1 MTFDPAWNTIAA
13 NGVVNPMTA
22 DLNVGGNDIVSNAG
36 VDIKLETA
44 IRADG
49 STGGIL
55 LETGNM
61 AHTSGSSGVI
71 WFYTGDV
78 NESGTFS
85 GNIEFDIGSGGASGT
100 RGDFVFGRTG
110 GGRPIYIYGEDSTTD
125 WVAIKSPGSV
135 ADYTITLPAAAP
147 SVTGQA
153 LVATTGGVASWAT
166 VLTDVV
172 QDLSPQLGGSLDVNN
187 QTITAATLGQTM
199 NITTASGTTNAGAI
213 ALQGGASTAG
223 LGGTCSMT
231 GGTGGSTGGS
241 IQLTSGDSPVN
252 AGDIILLVGRDTTD
266 ANGDGEVT
274 IGGGVGRTT
283 ATPVKFKEATVN
295 GGSGI
300 SLKAPDSLTSDQT
313 WTLPDDD
320 PTGLRD
326 RAWVTDSSG
335 VLGLSPVPIGAS
347 KQNGTARNT
356 TDVLADDP
364 DLTVTL
370 EPGAIYSFEAYFVVQ
385 VDSAGGT
392 TADFKWD
399 ANALGIAVNAQVIY
413 NKDGAA
419 ATTTV
424 VDQFSK
430 GTPHVVDLTV
440 NGPTGVVYVHVRGVA
455 LNEDTSNRTFT
466 IEWAQNVSNASN
478 TRLQLGSYIK
488 FLRLGVATTGG

>member
-1 MTFDPAWNTIAA
+1 M
-13 NGVVNPMTA
+13 
-22 DLNVGGNDIVSNAG
+22 SNN
-36 VDIKLETA
+36 
-44 IRADG
+44 R
-49 STGGIL
+49 
-55 LETGNM
+55 
-61 AHTSGSSGVI
+61 
-71 WFYTGDV
+71 
-78 NESGTFS
+78 
-85 GNIEFDIGSGGASGT
+85 
-100 RGDFVFGRTG
+100 
-110 GGRPIYIYGEDSTTD
+110 
-125 WVAIKSPGSV
+125 
-135 ADYTITLPAAAP
+135 
-147 SVTGQA
+147 
-153 LVATTGGVASWAT
+153 
-166 VLTDVV
+166 
-172 QDLSPQLGGSLDVNN
+172 
-187 QTITAATLGQTM
+187 
-199 NITTASGTTNAGAI
+199 
-213 ALQGGASTAG
+213 
-223 LGGTCSMT
+223 
-231 GGTGGSTGGS
+231 
-241 IQLTSGDSPVN
+241 
-252 AGDIILLVGRDTTD
+252 
-266 ANGDGEVT
+266 
-274 IGGGVGRTT
+274 
-283 ATPVKFKEATVN
+283 
-295 GGSGI
+295 
-300 SLKAPDSLTSDQT
+300 T

-326 RAWVTDSSG
+326 RAWVTDGSG

-356 TDVLADDP
+356 TTVLADDP
-364 DLTVTL
+364 DLSVTL